1 MKIGKYDVPLFA
13 DFAASKTLTLPGGK
27 ATRQVYFGENLLVVR
42 NVIREDVVLPEHAHS
57 HEQMTYISEGECE
70 VILDGTQRKTMR
82 AGEIC
87 LFPSGMKHSLVC
99 KANTV
104 IWDLFTPL
112 REDIIQSVLG

>member
-1 MKIGKYDVPLFA
+1 MKIVKYDVPLFG
-13 DFAASKTLTLPGGK
+13 DFAASKTLELPGGK
-27 ATRQVYFGENLLVVR
+27 ATRQVFFGENLLVVR
-42 NVIREDVVLPEHAHS
+42 NVIREDVVLPEHSHP

-70 VILDGTQRKTMR
+70 VILDSTQHKTMR

-87 LFPSGMKHSLVC
+87 LFPSGIKHSLVC